1 MTTARAYADAATE
14 QAAANEEAP
23 PEAPRPL
30 FREMSPAD
38 PFPVDALGSVLSA
51 ACAAIVDK
59 VQCPAAIAA
68 QSVLAAAGL
77 AVQAHADIR
86 LPMGHAVPIS
96 DLFISVAATGERKSG
111 SDREALWPIIKM
123 EQNLRAEYDAK
134 YPLWQNEFAAWSKQ
148 KEQIL
153 SDRKKYQTK
162 EAKAEALNWLG
173 AAPVAPLTPLLVCPD
188 PNFEGLVRLF
198 QEGRPSIG
206 LFSAEGGQ
214 FVGGHGMTDD
224 NKLKTAT
231 NLSGLWD
238 GSPIKRVRGG
248 SGVII
253 LNGRRLSLH
262 LMMQPD
268 VAATMLSDRV
278 LLDQGLLSRVLVCA
292 PPSAAG
298 IRLWHDPAPESD
310 HALRRYGARLLSILE
325 APLPLAE
332 GKVNELAPR
341 VLDLSP
347 AARAT
352 WIKFSDHIEKQIAP
366 GGALESVRGL
376 ANKLA
381 EHAARLAST
390 LALVENLS
398 ADAVGCLEMDAGIAL
413 AEHYASEAL
422 RLFEAS
428 SVSTD
433 LTTAQRLLAWL
444 LTTWTEPA
452 VSLPDIYQKGPRAI
466 RDKTAAAK
474 MVEILESHGWL
485 TKARKPVTVAGQ
497 IRRDAW
503 FINRGQA

>member
-1 MTTARAYADAATE
+1 MPDNGSEAIHDA
-14 QAAANEEAP
+14 
-23 PEAPRPL
+23 PEFTPEVPRPL
-30 FREMSPAD
+30 FREMAPAE
-38 PFPVDALGSVLSA
+38 PYPVDALGSVLSA
-51 ACAAIVDK
+51 ACAGIVDK
-59 VQCPAAIAA
+59 VQCPTAIAA

-77 AVQAHADIR
+77 AVQGHANIR
-86 LPMGHAVPIS
+86 LPMGHSVPIS

-111 SDREALWPIIKM
+111 ADKEALWPIIQR
-123 EQNLRAEYDAK
+123 EQNLRAIYNDRF
-134 YPLWQNEFAAWSKQ
+134 PLWQCDAAAWVKQ

-153 SDRKKYQTK
+153 CDKKKYPTMD
-162 EAKAEALNWLG
+162 AKAEALKQLG
-173 AAPVAPLTPLLVCPD
+173 PSPVAPLTPLLVCPD

-198 QEGRPSIG
+198 QEGESSIG

-214 FVGGHGMTDD
+214 FVGGHGMSDD

-238 GSPIKRVRGG
+238 GSPVKRVRGG
-248 SGVII
+248 TGVII
-253 LNGRRLSLH
+253 LNGRRLSMH

-292 PPSAAG
+292 PASNAG
-298 IRLWHDPAPESD
+298 LRLWHEAAPESD
-310 HALRRYGARLLSILE
+310 RAIKRYGARLLSILE

-341 VLDLSP
+341 VMDLSP
-347 AARAT
+347 AARKT
-352 WIKFSDHIEKQIAP
+352 WIQFSDHIEKQIAP
-366 GGALESVRGL
+366 GGALEPVRGL

-398 ADAVGCLEMDAGIAL
+398 TDAVGCLEMDAGIEL
-413 AEHYASEAL
+413 AQHYASEAL
-422 RLFEAS
+422 RLFEAAA
-428 SVSTD
+428 VSTE
-433 LTTAQRLLAWL
+433 LMTAQRLLVWL
-444 LTTWTEPA
+444 LTTWTEP
-452 VSLPDIYQKGPRAI
+452 VISLPDIYQKGVPHSI
-466 RDKTAAAK
+466 RDKASATK

-497 IRRDAW
+497 MRRDAW
-503 FINRGQA
+503 FINRGQE